1 MLVSLHVTLRSV
13 LPEAGAICRRDL
25 WNKHSSDFSSIFLT
39 PPFLYQ
45 GLVELIVLNV
55 GLQAGV
61 LDQQLFATFV
71 IMCLVTTFMA
81 TPL

>member
-1 MLVSLHVTLRSV
+1 MLRV
-13 LPEAGAICRRDL
+13 LIQVNLIQGL
-25 WNKHSSDFSSIFLT
+25 IFLNLLL
-39 PPFLYQ
+39 PALHQ

-55 GLQAGV
+55 GLEAGV